1 MNGHD
6 AEGQDYGPREDDAAS
21 FVVDEEAQPLN
32 LEGFEIDET
41 NLRSAQQQ
49 NASSLAGRSIWQSV
63 VRWIQG
69 PQNPQTQVISPW
81 MPKIQQ
87 YPIQWLDQ
95 TFPSHW
101 SKIALLLSLCVCWL
115 GIFGSL
121 LTISTSTGNIKG
133 SNEIIQYLHCTD
145 TFWYAKNGCGLDGN
159 ECQPFNGSSF
169 AFRCPANCAGVQLL
183 NPRMIGDQEINY
195 RPLVV
200 GGPVY
205 RGDSFVCGAA
215 IHAGIV
221 SDFDGGCGV
230 VSKIG
235 KHDGFLSTTQNGI
248 SSVGFESHFP
258 LSFTFSTDEVSC
270 RVKDLRWIILA
281 VSIVFTTLISVFTAS
296 PMIHFATLFLIIF
309 AHVSLVSDPS
319 GISYRSQSVLAD
331 LFSNFVGRFLPAAFC
346 AVVIYMIC
354 VKRTLLGLTA
364 PAEKTILWL
373 GGCWFGALSNY
384 TFEWIPISRLT
395 SHDLE
400 QQPGAKLALAI
411 IVLVIVLII
420 AQQIYYFRLEGRLP
434 RYLAVYGMFIAA
446 ILASLALPGLN
457 LRIHHYILALLLLP
471 GTSMQTR
478 PSLLYQGLL
487 IGLFIN
493 GIARWGFDP
502 VLQTAGALRG
512 DGAFGSL
519 IPNITDPAISLDTPT
534 SNIIFDWDPPP
545 LPNPYDGISVLV
557 NDVERYRSYFGES
570 TSAGETFTWERTAL
584 GMPEYFRFG
593 YLKEDNGLDYTNAG
607 IWNANGTWTE
617 MAPKRDDR
625 GFTLLR

>member
-1 MNGHD
+1 MNGHN
-6 AEGQDYGPREDDAAS
+6 AEARDYGPREDDATS
-21 FVVDEEAQPLN
+21 RGVVDEEAQPLN

-41 NLRSAQQQ
+41 NSGSAQQH
-49 NASSLAGRSIWQSV
+49 NASTRPGRTPETTNTGRQSV
-63 VRWIQG
+63 DAEDPAIPRPVARSDFSVSAEQGCAIAIIVCMLARDFWIT
-69 PQNPQTQVISPW
+69 PH
-81 MPKIQQ
+81 
-87 YPIQWLDQ
+87 Y
-95 TFPSHW
+95 
-101 SKIALLLSLCVCWL
+101 
-115 GIFGSL
+115 
-121 LTISTSTGNIKG
+121 
-133 SNEIIQYLHCTD
+133 QYLYRKDQRIQRDHPIPSLYRY
-145 TFWYAKNGCGLDGN
+145 FWHAKNGCGLDGN

-205 RGDSFVCGAA
+205 RGDSFICGAA
-215 IHAGIV
+215 IHAGV
-221 SDFDGGCGV
+221 VGDFDGGCGV

-248 SSVGFESHFP
+248 SSVGFDSYFP
-258 LSFTFSTDEVSC
+258 VSFTFLTDKVSC

-281 VSIVFTTLISVFTAS
+281 VSIIFTTVISVFTAS
-296 PMIHFATLFLIIF
+296 PMIHFASLFIIIF

-319 GISYRSQSVLAD
+319 GISYHSQSVLAD
-331 LFSNFVGRFLPAAFC
+331 LFSNFIGRFLPAAFC

-364 PAEKTILWL
+364 PVEKTILWL

-384 TFEWIPISRLT
+384 SFEWIPISRLT

-411 IVLVIVLII
+411 IILIIVLII

-434 RYLAVYGMFIAA
+434 RYLALYGIFVAA
-446 ILASLALPGLN
+446 ILVSLALPGLN

-487 IGLFIN
+487 VGLFIN

-519 IPNITDPAISLDTPT
+519 LPNITAPLISLDAPT
-534 SNIIFDWDPPP
+534 SNITFDWDPPP
-545 LPNPYDGISVLV
+545 MPNPYDGISVLV
-557 NDVERYRSYFGES
+557 NDVERHRSYFGES
-570 TSAGETFTWERTAL
+570 TSTGDTFTWERTAL
-584 GMPEYFRFG
+584 EMPEYFRFG

-607 IWNANGTWTE
+607 IWNANGTWTQ
-617 MAPKRDDR
+617 MAPKKESR
-625 GFTLLR
+625 